1 MTELGKYLEPIEVA
15 GKSIGKNYQ
24 AYRIDGDSQQR
35 NMRKD
40 VGLGTCSSCDY
51 FIFNENTLVL
61 IEETQLLWQISNLK
75 VEYSYLEEKVQTEF
89 INTCIRNE
97 NKLKVYGSMLVL
109 CRLSAISNNTKDL
122 LNNRKYTFWLVA
134 SGMEK
139 EEDTIM
145 FDHLRDRLLSELR
158 SALTN
163 NIVDSVEII
172 PSNLLVNKLPERSG
186 LAE

>member
-1 MTELGKYLEPIEVA
+1 MT
-15 GKSIGKNYQ
+15 
-24 AYRIDGDSQQR
+24 RD
-35 NMRKD
+35 
-40 VGLGTCSSCDY
+40 
-51 FIFNENTLVL
+51 
-61 IEETQLLWQISNLK
+61 
-75 VEYSYLEEKVQTEF
+75 
-89 INTCIRNE
+89 IRNE

>member
-89 INTCIRNE
+89 INKCIRCQGSS
-97 NKLKVYGSMLVL
+97 KIPQLWSLK
-109 CRLSAISNNTKDL
+109 
-122 LNNRKYTFWLVA
+122 
-134 SGMEK
+134 
-139 EEDTIM
+139 
-145 FDHLRDRLLSELR
+145 
-158 SALTN
+158 
-163 NIVDSVEII
+163 I
-172 PSNLLVNKLPERSG
+172 PHPWFN
-186 LAE
+186 